1 MKLYREGTLLRCS
14 SGDLWMITEITKK
27 VWGKPPAQ
35 LTYTEVRLRDSLS
48 PILCAGLFITIFL
61 LIRRN
66 LFRRHNDHKKV
77 LAPTALPCYIMNV
90 SSGTD
95 AHRRRTQND

>member
-35 LTYTEVRLRDSLS
+35 LTYTEMRLRDS
-48 PILCAGLFITIFL
+48 FITHSLCRIVHYHISVDTTEL
-61 LIRRN
+61 
-66 LFRRHNDHKKV
+66 
-77 LAPTALPCYIMNV
+77 V
-90 SSGTD
+90 SE
-95 AHRRRTQND
+95 A